1 MPLISSIYKPPAL
14 FRNGHIS
21 TIYSSKL
28 RVPPKVI
35 QSRERIFLPDGDF
48 MDLDW
53 SYASKESRQ
62 LVVLLHGL
70 EGNAQRTY
78 MKGIAGHLNRKG
90 WDTVAVNFRGCSG
103 EPNKQFKSYTAGATD
118 DLEMV
123 IQHILEKDIYEKIT
137 LNGFSLGGNLMLKYL
152 GERSSIPKE
161 IKKAVA
167 VSTPLSL
174 EHSLEELNKKHNF
187 IYSKFFLLSLKKKF
201 KEKSMQFPDD
211 IHPDDHKKIKSLLDF
226 DNIYTSKAHGFVDAY
241 DYYRKNSCLQF
252 LPEINIPVLI
262 LNAQNDSFL
271 SPSCYPVDLAEKQ
284 KKLFLEIPLYGGHVG
299 FYDKNNVYYN
309 EKRTAEFIGGL

>member
-1 MPLISSIYKPPAL
+1 MPILNSTYKPPAL

-35 QSRERIFLPDGDF
+35 QSRERIVLPDGDF
-48 MDLDW
+48 IDLDW
-53 SYASKESRQ
+53 CHATKESRQ

-70 EGNAQRTY
+70 EGNSQRTY
-78 MKGIAGHLNRKG
+78 MKGAANYLKRMS

-103 EPNKQFKSYTAGATD
+103 EPNRHYKSYTAGATD
-118 DLEMV
+118 DLEVV
-123 IQHILEKDIYEKIT
+123 IQHILEKDVYDKIM

-152 GERSSIPKE
+152 GERSSVPKE

-174 EHSLEELNKKHNF
+174 EHSLEELNKRHNI
-187 IYSKFFLLSLKKKF
+187 IYSQFFLLSLKKKL
-201 KEKSMQFPDD
+201 KEKSRQFPDD

>member
-1 MPLISSIYKPPAL
+1 MPLVASTYKPPAI

-28 RVPPKVI
+28 RVPPKVV

-53 SYASKESRQ
+53 SYTTTESRQ
-62 LVVLLHGL
+62 LVILLHGL

-78 MKGIAGHLNRKG
+78 MKGIASHLNKKG
-90 WDTVAVNFRGCSG
+90 WDTVSVNFRGCSG
-103 EPNKQFKSYTAGATD
+103 EPNRLYKSYTAGATD
-118 DLEMV
+118 DLEIV
-123 IQHILEKDIYEKIT
+123 IHHILEKDRYDKIM

-152 GERSSIPKE
+152 GERDKVPNE

-174 EHSLEELNKKHNF
+174 EQSLEELNKKHNV
-187 IYSKFFLLSLKKKF
+187 IYSKFFLFSLKKKL
-201 KEKSMQFPDD
+201 KEKSQMFPDD
-211 IHPDDHKKIKSLLDF
+211 IRPDDHKKIKSLLDF
-226 DNIYTSKAHGFVDAY
+226 DTIYTSKAHGFVDAY

-252 LPEINIPVLI
+252 LPEIKIPVLI
-262 LNAQNDSFL
+262 LNAQNDTFL
-271 SPSCYPVDLAEKQ
+271 SPSCYPVELAEKQ
-284 KKLFLEIPLYGGHVG
+284 SKIFLEMPKFGGHVG
-299 FYDKNNVYYN
+299 FYDKNNLYYN

>member
-1 MPLISSIYKPPAL
+1 MPLISSIYKPPVL
-14 FRNGHIS
+14 FRNGHFS
-21 TIYSSKL
+21 TIFSSKL
-28 RVPPKVI
+28 RISPKVS
-35 QSRERIFLPDGDF
+35 QSRERIDLPDNDF
-48 MDLDW
+48 IDLDW
-53 SYASKESRQ
+53 SHATKHSKE
-62 LVVLLHGL
+62 LIVLLHGL

-78 MKGIAGHLNRKG
+78 IKGIASHLNKRG
-90 WDTVAVNFRGCSG
+90 WDAVAVNFRGCSG
-103 EPNKQFKSYTAGATD
+103 EPNRLYKSYTAGASE
-118 DLEMV
+118 DLEIV
-123 IQHILEKDIYEKIT
+123 INHILEKDRYDKIM

-167 VSTPLSL
+167 ISTPLSL
-174 EHSLEELNKKHNF
+174 EHSLEELNKKHNV
-187 IYSKFFLLSLKKKF
+187 IYSKFFLLSLKKKL
-201 KEKSMQFPDD
+201 KEKSRQFPGD

-252 LPEINIPVLI
+252 LPEITIPVLI

-284 KKLFLEIPLYGGHVG
+284 KTLFLEIPLYGGHVG

>member
-1 MPLISSIYKPPAL
+1 MPIINSKYKPPAL

-35 QSRERIFLPDGDF
+35 QTRERIFLPDSDF
-48 MDLDW
+48 IDLDW
-53 SYASKESRQ
+53 SYATKENRQ

-78 MKGIAGHLNRKG
+78 MKGIAGYLNQMG
-90 WDTVAVNFRGCSG
+90 WDAVAINFRGCSG
-103 EPNKQFKSYTAGATD
+103 EPNKHFKSYTAGATD
-118 DLEMV
+118 DLDEV
-123 IQHILEKDIYEKIT
+123 IQHILKKDIYEKIA

-152 GERSSIPKE
+152 GERSTIPKE
-161 IKKAVA
+161 IQKAVA

-174 EHSLEELNKKHNF
+174 EQSLEELNKRHNI
-187 IYSKFFLLSLKKKF
+187 IYSKFFLLSLKKKL
-201 KEKSMQFPDD
+201 KEKNLLFPND
-211 IHPDDHKKIKSLLDF
+211 IPAEELKKLKSLRDF

-241 DYYRKNSCLQF
+241 DYYQKNSSLQF
-252 LPEINIPVLI
+252 LPEINIPVLL
-262 LNAQNDSFL
+262 LNAKNDSFL
-271 SPSCYPVDLAEKQ
+271 SPSCYPIDLAEKQ
-284 KKLFLEIPLYGGHVG
+284 KTLFVEIPLYGGHVG